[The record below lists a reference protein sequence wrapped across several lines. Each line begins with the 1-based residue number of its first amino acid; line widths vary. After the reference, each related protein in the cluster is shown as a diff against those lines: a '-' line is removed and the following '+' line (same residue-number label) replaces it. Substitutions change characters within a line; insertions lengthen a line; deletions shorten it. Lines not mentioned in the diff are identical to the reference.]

1 MVYIKEIS
9 WHSPGVTDENNE
21 RCQPEHPVFQ
31 SRFEPRTKAR
41 FTRYGFYTVS
51 VISPNRCKPNAMFT
65 QFGCFA
71 VRPLLGDLYCTL
83 QPPISA
89 LPVEPAPKMDVNTFL
104 IMYWYRRRRRINM
117 RYWLHP
123 IVMER
128 SCMGSY
134 RTLMYQLR
142 RDELKFFNYF
152 RMSMSTFDD
161 LLRRVE
167 GNLTRRNTTM
177 RRSISP
183 EEI

>member
-1 MVYIKEIS
+1 MY
-9 WHSPGVTDENNE
+9 
-21 RCQPEHPVFQ
+21 C
-31 SRFEPRTKAR
+31 KAR
-41 FTRYGFYTVS
+41 FTRCGFYTRIGNFTES
-51 VISPNRCKPNAMFT
+51 VQTERSVHTVRL
-65 QFGCFA
+65 FA

-89 LPVEPAPKMDVNTFL
+89 LPAESAPKMDVNTFL
-104 IMYWYRRRRRINM
+104 IMYWYRRRRRINR

-128 SCMGSY
+128 SRVGSY

-152 RMSMSTFDD
+152 RLSMSTFDD

-167 GNLTRRNTTM
+167 GDLTRRNTTM
-177 RRSISP
+177 RRSIGP